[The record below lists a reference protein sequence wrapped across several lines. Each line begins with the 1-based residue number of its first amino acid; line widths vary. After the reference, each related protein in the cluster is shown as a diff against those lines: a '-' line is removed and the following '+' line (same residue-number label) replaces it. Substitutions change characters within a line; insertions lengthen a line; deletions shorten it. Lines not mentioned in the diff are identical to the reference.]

1 MSQNPQDGDIPEL
14 TPAQLKQR
22 LDTGEPLTL
31 LDVRE
36 EYEWDISN
44 LAPYGAQLVPLGDL
58 PDRMASLDPDQDI
71 VVYCRSG
78 SRSRGA
84 ARHLRAHGFPR
95 VWNLKGGVNG
105 WAREVDPDMA
115 TY

>member
-1 MSQNPQDGDIPEL
+1 MNQNVEGDVPEL
-14 TPAQLKQR
+14 TPEQLKQR

-36 EYEWDISN
+36 EYEWDIAN
-44 LAPYGAQLVPLGDL
+44 LGAYGARLVPLGDL
-58 PDRMASLDPDQDI
+58 PDTMEQLDREADI

-78 SRSRGA
+78 SRSKGA
-84 ARHLRAHGFPR
+84 ARHLRAHGFAR
-95 VWNLKGGVNG
+95 VWNLKGGVNA
-105 WAREVDPDMA
+105 WAREVDPRLS